1 MLVQYG
7 RSAVAQGPA
16 YLPGRA
22 SAFWTFA
29 HKHVKGSMI
38 DGYAAELGLSSDA
51 RKAYPKV
58 IGTYRQIAALHTR
71 PPTSSEVASACGV
84 TKGLVDQI
92 LNVLYRPWLALDDI
106 AEHAPGAIPPPAAPP
121 SAYNSTP
128 DTVVAAQD
136 ELDQRR
142 ALVQTLCAR
151 CLGAEEAARFLVLQ
165 ILREGSGGYDCGW
178 DEIAA
183 ALCGTASPPSPDW
196 ESTVESEFA
205 AWTCLPT
212 TWPAV
217 RELFLR
223 QHPAPTSVYLR
234 QRFSQARRAG
244 PGFSALAQRGRGVTA
259 VQHNLLQSP
268 CEDPAALETM
278 RQLTEVPLVQRDKHS
293 AVAEHRGP
301 GAPGPA
307 FTALYLDPSGC
318 RAPLHPV
325 C

>member
-1 MLVQYG
+1 MQYVDALTSELIMLAQAGDDKALAAVLAVCDPPLRAMAGRVQKSRDWEEMLVQYG
-7 RSAVAQGPA
+7 RMGVVKALRTYQAERV
-16 YLPGRA
+16 
-22 SAFWTFA
+22 AFWTFA

-71 PPTSSEVASACGV
+71 PPTASEVASACGV

-92 LNVLYRPWLALDDI
+92 INVLYRPWLALDDI

-121 SAYNSTP
+121 SAYNSSP

-142 ALVQTLCAR
+142 ALVQTLCAH

-183 ALCGTASPPSPDW
+183 ALCGTACPPSPDW
-196 ESTVESEFA
+196 EYTVAAEFA
-205 AWTCLPT
+205 AWTCLPP

-234 QRFSQARRAG
+234 QRFSQGRRVLDRDSRRWR
-244 PGFSALAQRGRGVTA
+244 SAD
-259 VQHNLLQSP
+259 
-268 CEDPAALETM
+268 EE
-278 RQLTEVPLVQRDKHS
+278 
-293 AVAEHRGP
+293 
-301 GAPGPA
+301 
-307 FTALYLDPSGC
+307 
-318 RAPLHPV
+318 
-325 C
+325 

>member
-1 MLVQYG
+1 MQYVDALTSELIMLAQAGDDKALAAVLTVCDPLLRAMAGRVQKSRDWEEMLVQYG
-7 RSAVAQGPA
+7 RMGVVKALRTYQA
-16 YLPGRA
+16 GRV
-22 SAFWTFA
+22 AFWTFA
-29 HKHVKGSMI
+29 HKHVRGSMI

-234 QRFSQARRAG
+234 QRFSQARRVLDRDSQRWR
-244 PGFSALAQRGRGVTA
+244 SAD
-259 VQHNLLQSP
+259 
-268 CEDPAALETM
+268 EE
-278 RQLTEVPLVQRDKHS
+278 
-293 AVAEHRGP
+293 
-301 GAPGPA
+301 
-307 FTALYLDPSGC
+307 
-318 RAPLHPV
+318 
-325 C
+325 